1 MEVSNEKPKEK
12 PKQTGFS
19 LDIGTV
25 IGLVLGIVCIIV
37 SILLSG
43 SLGGFLDYPSIF
55 IVFGGSLA
63 SLLISFRLQE
73 IFKILK
79 VTLKAFFGKEDPPGE
94 VAKMIVKLAHIA
106 RREGL
111 LALEAEKDNIQ
122 DAFLR
127 QALELVVDSFDPE
140 IVRDTAEI
148 ELESLKSR
156 HERGQSMFKFLGS
169 IFPAWGMIGTLIGL
183 VILLGKLDDPSKIG
197 PAMAVALITT
207 FYGSVMANFVFIPV
221 ANKLSLK
228 SEEEINRKQMVLEG
242 ILCIQAGENPRVI
255 EHKLKA
261 FLSPEHK
268 RAYEQ
273 AEAKELAQRN
283 QENGSVMN

>member
-12 PKQTGFS
+12 PKQGGI
-19 LDIGTV
+19 LPVDIGTI
-25 IGLVLGIVCIIV
+25 IGIVLGIVCIIV

-43 SLGGFLDYPSIF
+43 KLKGFYDLPSIF

-63 SLLISFRLQE
+63 SLLISFRLHE

-79 VTLKAFFGKEDPPGE
+79 VTLKAFFGKEEPPGE
-94 VAKMIVKLAHIA
+94 AVRTIVKLANIA

-111 LALEAEKDNIQ
+111 LALEMEKDGIQ
-122 DAFLR
+122 DEFLR
-127 QALELVVDSFDPE
+127 QTLELVVDSFDPE

-156 HERGQSMFKFLGS
+156 HERGQSMYKFLGT

-183 VILLGKLDDPSKIG
+183 VILLGKLDDPSNIG
-197 PAMAVALITT
+197 PAMAVALVTT
-207 FYGSVMANFVFIPV
+207 FYGSVMANFVCIPI

-228 SEEEINRKQMVLEG
+228 SDEEINRKQMVLEG
-242 ILCIQAGENPRVI
+242 MLCIQAGENPRII

-261 FLSPEHK
+261 FLSPAHK
-268 RAYEQ
+268 IAYEK
-273 AEAKELAQRN
+273 AETAQKAKES
-283 QENGSVMN
+283 ESVTG